1 MASPTRCTWVW
12 VNSGSWWRTGRP
24 GVLWFMGSQRVRHDW
39 VNWIEK
45 KIRLPVYYLTQ
56 NVCAS
61 FESWVL
67 LFHFKVIY
75 LLFCFQ
81 IQAAAREEIL
91 ANGGSLSHHHG
102 GILFWGVEFLIFLLF
117 KIFGL
122 IKCWDYEEFANTRD
136 LILEVFVSVTEVT
149 CVVVT
154 SWSLIWQA
162 CLYNRTWSFFWVLR
176 NFMLPRIAQPAWK
189 VFDHYSQSS

>member
-1 MASPTRCTWVW
+1 MAGWHHRLDAHESEWI
-12 VNSGSWWRTGRP
+12 P
-24 GVLWFMGSQRVRHDW
+24 GVGDGQGGLMCCDSWGCKESDTTEW
-39 VNWIEK
+39 LNWIEK

-67 LFHFKVIY
+67 LFHFNVIY

-102 GILFWGVEFLIFLLF
+102 GILFWGVEFLIFYCLKYLVWWNA
-117 KIFGL
+117 GSMRNL
-122 IKCWDYEEFANTRD
+122 IT
-136 LILEVFVSVTEVT
+136 LEIS
-149 CVVVT
+149 
-154 SWSLIWQA
+154 SWKFLCLSL
-162 CLYNRTWSFFWVLR
+162 RSPVL
-176 NFMLPRIAQPAWK
+176 W
-189 VFDHYSQSS
+189 